1 MKNPVPEFLFFTFR
15 TFNSNIGDISM
26 KKSRAGNSAFT
37 LIELLIV
44 IAIIAILAAMLMPA
58 LGKARAKAH
67 EISCVSNLKQL
78 HLGVCEYSSA
88 HNDFLVPYH
97 LYQYADMSQLADWNN
112 GLSTFAAMF
121 KKGKAST
128 DNHKVFHCPAVPEEV
143 RAFYNPNQTV
153 KLVTLSYAMSFSV
166 TYSLKT
172 RDPAREKKITAYRNP
187 SKIPHIVDSLGVAGY
202 DGTQAKYCSRKSPI
216 TGDNLGRRVDYRH
229 SGFTNVL
236 TLGGNVTR
244 SDDLPLSAAC
254 GNTQDQDVLP

>member
-1 MKNPVPEFLFFTFR
+1 
-15 TFNSNIGDISM
+15 M
-26 KKSRAGNSAFT
+26 KKSRAGNPAFT
-37 LIELLIV
+37 LIELLV
-44 IAIIAILAAMLMPA
+44 MIAIIAILAAMLMPA

-67 EISCVSNLKQL
+67 GISCVSNLKQL

-244 SDDLPLSAAC
+244 SDDLPLSAEF